1 VETTTDTRSRSLQ
14 QSAGTWW
21 FFLVTGALWL
31 LVAVTVLRFDLTSV
45 ASVGVLLGSVLLL
58 AGVNEF
64 MTMSMRGAGWT
75 WLHAAMGAL
84 FVLGGIWAFVHPIG
98 AFYELASV
106 LGFVLVLKGGMD
118 IAIAAATKD
127 LNDLWWLGL
136 IVGLLEVLLAFWF
149 SQQMFTPRAILI
161 ITWVGF
167 AALFRGVGEI
177 VLAFELR
184 RVRPSSS
191 A

>member
-1 VETTTDTRSRSLQ
+1 METATDTRSGALQRSVG
-14 QSAGTWW
+14 AWW

-64 MTMSMRGAGWT
+64 MTMSMRGAGWK

-136 IVGLLEVLLAFWF
+136 IVGLLEVLLAFWV

>member
-1 VETTTDTRSRSLQ
+1 V
-14 QSAGTWW
+14 
-21 FFLVTGALWL
+21 
-31 LVAVTVLRFDLTSV
+31 VARRY
-45 ASVGVLLGSVLLL
+45 GS
-58 AGVNEF
+58 
-64 MTMSMRGAGWT
+64 
-75 WLHAAMGAL
+75 AL

-136 IVGLLEVLLAFWF
+136 IVGLLEVLLAFWV